1 MSELEKFNRVEINK
15 FKIVS
20 RVWKKQIFPKW
31 LICSWV
37 LISISIFILRLLS
50 QNFSFIQI
58 QWISFSSFIFPGV
71 TGLSFAVTMLN
82 ATRNLFSTEDLVA
95 MFNYCDSKDKDTLQ
109 KGDLFY
115 RTITPY
121 ITASF
126 LWLVIS
132 IFALISSLI
141 DISFPFIV
149 KEILNLFFYSLV
161 IAGLLNLWFLV
172 TVHLDD
178 ISIKVNDEL
187 DKLEE

>member
-1 MSELEKFNRVEINK
+1 M
-15 FKIVS
+15 
-20 RVWKKQIFPKW
+20 
-31 LICSWV
+31 
-37 LISISIFILRLLS
+37 
-50 QNFSFIQI
+50 
-58 QWISFSSFIFPGV
+58 
-71 TGLSFAVTMLN
+71 TGLSFAVTMLS

-115 RTITPY
+115 RTIAPY

-172 TVHLDD
+172 TIHLDD

>member
-1 MSELEKFNRVEINK
+1 
-15 FKIVS
+15 
-20 RVWKKQIFPKW
+20 
-31 LICSWV
+31 
-37 LISISIFILRLLS
+37 
-50 QNFSFIQI
+50 
-58 QWISFSSFIFPGV
+58 
-71 TGLSFAVTMLN
+71 
-82 ATRNLFSTEDLVA
+82 
-95 MFNYCDSKDKDTLQ
+95 MFNYCDSKDKDMQQ

-132 IFALISSLI
+132 IIALISSLI
-141 DISFPFIV
+141 DITFPFIV
-149 KEILNLFFYSLV
+149 KEILNLIFYSLV
-161 IAGLLNLWFLV
+161 IAGFLNLWFLI